1 MAQFTPLNIDP
12 NANGSYFSMQLRGGE
27 EDLDIFAVFGLPA
40 DGDELDLGALRSFFR
55 TQLVKHVAV
64 GQLAGTARTQGPEI
78 PSRLA
83 SNLGFRSPWH
93 SSRSE
98 KRNHADIVF

>member
-64 GQLAGTARTQGPEI
+64 GTACRHRAH
-78 PSRLA
+78 SRPGD
-83 SNLGFRSPWH
+83 SVETS
-93 SSRSE
+93 
-98 KRNHADIVF
+98 I